1 MTYPLPAEHFPPFE
15 IPEAANDAHWLIA
28 RTLPRGEFRAMKALN
43 DLGIMAYC
51 PCETKWR
58 KTAKGKER
66 VRYPLFQGYVFL
78 SLPMDSMGG
87 YVGLHQARSA
97 DGVSGI
103 VKGPSGPVKVPH
115 VAPTGWVNNPENKP
129 RKRFGITNCNA
140 DEMAGKFDYAK
151 DRNAAKEAVTS
162 IRMSWEQFAS
172 VGRDLIMDAVE
183 GKIELANL
191 AENMQEAA

>member
-1 MTYPLPAEHFPPFE
+1 MTYPIPAEHFPCPE

-78 SLPMDSMGG
+78 GLNRDIRGG
-87 YVGLHQARSA
+87 YIALDQARSA
-97 DGVSGI
+97 DGVSGV
-103 VKGPSGPVKVPH
+103 VKSNGQAATVRHAEIARINGQ
-115 VAPTGWVNNPENKP
+115 EL
-129 RKRFGITNCNA
+129 
-140 DEMAGKFDYAK
+140 AGKFDYAK